1 MRTEEVMAVFID
13 GLVDRLTA
21 MAVGVLLGWLLV
33 SLAIILVQEWMHV
46 RRHRREVA
54 AETEAFRR
62 KLLAEAE
69 AFRRES
75 VVEGTVGEGGS

>member
-1 MRTEEVMAVFID
+1 MRTEDAMILFID

-21 MAVGVLLGWLLV
+21 LAVGVLLGWLLV
-33 SLAIILVQEWMHV
+33 SLAIILVQDWVHI

-75 VVEGTVGEGGS
+75 AVEGTVGEGGS